1 MGTLLTKR
9 VYDASTADD
18 GYRVLVDRLWPRGET
33 HERANLDLWLKDIAP
48 STELRTW
55 WNHDPDR
62 MDQFAERYQAELD
75 ENRTSVDEL
84 LALLRARPTVT
95 LVYAAH
101 DALINHAIVL
111 QRYIQTHYKFTSP
124 KGR

>member
-1 MGTLLTKR
+1 MGTLLIKR
-9 VYDASTADD
+9 VYGAFSSND

-33 HERANLDLWLKDIAP
+33 HERAHLDRWLKDIAP

-62 MDQFAERYQAELD
+62 MDQFAKRYQAELH
-75 ENRTSVDEL
+75 ENEIPVDEL
-84 LALLRARPTVT
+84 LAILRTQPVVT

-101 DALINHAIVL
+101 DAHINHAVVL
-111 QRYIQTHYKFTSP
+111 QRYMQTH
-124 KGR
+124 